1 MPWLG
6 AHDPPINPVAQPPS
20 VAPDSA
26 SEPSLQ
32 SAAVYQTPT
41 TEQIATVLERIRE
54 RLDTASSPR
63 FINRKTKHAVT
74 DLSMPVPDLIL
85 DPGPQGKF
93 NPTSYAMGVVH
104 SGMLNAAEAT
114 GDKRFSQYTAKWLQC
129 FADNLPELAK
139 WPKGTLV
146 QPAAAEPVT
155 AATTRDAAGK
165 SDSSEPGQRGR
176 RDGAPRIENPFR
188 TLLAPGSLDDCGS
201 MTSAM
206 IKARM
211 ANIGPDLKPVID
223 RAIDYVSNRQFRLPD
238 GTFARHRPVRDS
250 VWADDM
256 YMSVSILVQAGRMT
270 GDSRYYDDAARQVL
284 QIGQRLYVPG
294 EKLFTHGW
302 NSVNPDD
309 HPTYCWGRANGWCMM
324 AMAELLTVL
333 PEDHSD
339 RAAVLHQFRTV
350 AREIASVQGGD
361 GLWHQML
368 DRTDSYTETSCSAM
382 FVFAIAR
389 GVNRGWLDFASYGP
403 VAVVGWNGLAGR
415 VDIRGHVT
423 GTCIG
428 TTYANDYFDYYHR
441 PATDDVHGYGPT
453 LLAGAEM
460 IHLMNNPRF
469 FSTRSLGPGQIQFI
483 ARPAPLYRS
492 VTQPDAGKDEHS
504 TGAVSPN
511 IHP

>member
-1 MPWLG
+1 MVG
-6 AHDPPINPVAQPPS
+6 CAHNPQIRAAAQLRP
-20 VAPDSA
+20 VAPDSS
-26 SEPSLQ
+26 SEPSPQ
-32 SAAVYQTPT
+32 STAVYQTPT
-41 TEQIATVLERIRE
+41 TEQITTVLERIRE

-63 FINRKTKHAVT
+63 FIDRKTRREVADV
-74 DLSMPVPDLIL
+74 SSPVPDLGL

-93 NPTSYAMGVVH
+93 NPISYAMGVVH

-114 GDKRFSQYTAKWLQC
+114 GDTRFSQYTAKWLQF
-129 FADNLPELAK
+129 FADNLPVLAK
-139 WPKGTLV
+139 WPKGTQA
-146 QPAAAEPVT
+146 QPASIEPVT
-155 AATTRDAAGK
+155 AATTQEAAAE
-165 SDSSEPGQRGR
+165 SDSSELGR
-176 RDGAPRIENPFR
+176 RGHRDSAPRIENPFR

-211 ANIGPDLKPVID
+211 ANVGPDLKPVID
-223 RAIDYVSNRQFRLPD
+223 RAIDYVSNHQFRLGD

-256 YMSVSILVQAGRMT
+256 YMGVSILVQAGKMT
-270 GDSRYYDDAARQVL
+270 GDTRYYDDAARQVL

-333 PEDHSD
+333 PEDHPD
-339 RAAVLHQFRTV
+339 RVAVLNQFRTL
-350 AREIASVQGGD
+350 AKGIASVQGGD

-403 VAVVGWNGLAGR
+403 VAVEGWNGLAGR
-415 VDIRGHVT
+415 VDIQGHIT
-423 GTCIG
+423 GTCTG
-428 TTYANDYFDYYHR
+428 TTYANDYFYYYHR

-460 IHLMNNPRF
+460 IHLMNNSRF
-469 FSTRSLGPGQIQFI
+469 FSTKSFGPGQIQFI
-483 ARPAPLYRS
+483 ARPAPAYRS
-492 VTQPDAGKDEHS
+492 VTQPDAGGEGHPIEAID
-504 TGAVSPN
+504 PI
-511 IHP
+511 IHH